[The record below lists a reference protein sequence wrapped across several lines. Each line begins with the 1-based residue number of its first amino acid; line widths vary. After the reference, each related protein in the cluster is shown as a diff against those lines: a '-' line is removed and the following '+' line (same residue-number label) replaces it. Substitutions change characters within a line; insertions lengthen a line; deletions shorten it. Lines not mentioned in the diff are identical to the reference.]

1 MDISVNQ
8 LNRRL
13 ALQLPTE
20 LPLGLVFVM
29 GNVGY
34 VAYEEEDEDGRTP
47 PHVLFDLE
55 QNGYHLRCKLSQRE
69 ASRVV
74 LHEGDEVRL
83 GGHLAFDVRQADYYL
98 LARDV
103 EIMGG
108 GRDSDPL
115 AIDLG
120 QLVEDEAAFTAAL
133 TGIKRR
139 SNVARQAPVELPDWV
154 QKIAPPEM
162 QETIVVNRDDESM
175 ASRQTYSPSLGVRL
189 PLDEELVAFL
199 SLAIESD
206 EDVELTPELLA
217 QWIPKSRSELSV
229 VETAVP
235 ITDSTSAENI
245 EEPVTAVQPYDPVA
259 EPISQPAPSHP
270 SARKKPP
277 AKQQT
282 DWPVIILMGTFMFLV
297 VLVLV
302 LAVLLAGR

>member
-13 ALQLPTE
+13 ALQLPAE

-29 GNVGY
+29 GTVGY
-34 VAYEEEDEDGRTP
+34 LAYEEGDDDGRTH
-47 PHVLFDLE
+47 PHTLFDLE

-74 LHEGDEVRL
+74 LHEGEEVRL
-83 GGHLAFDVRQADYYL
+83 GGHLAFDVRQASYYL

-103 EIMGG
+103 EIIGG
-108 GRDSDPL
+108 GTEADPL
-115 AIDLG
+115 AVDLG
-120 QLVEDEAAFTAAL
+120 QLVDDEAAFTAAL

-139 SNVARQAPVELPDWV
+139 SDVARQAPMGLPDWV

-162 QETIVVNRDDESM
+162 QETIVVAQDDEPVVARS
-175 ASRQTYSPSLGVRL
+175 THSPALML
-189 PLDEELVAFL
+189 PLNEELVDFL

-217 QWIPKSRSELSV
+217 QWTPKSEPKLPV
-229 VETAVP
+229 AETAVSMV
-235 ITDSTSAENI
+235 DSTSAAENMD
-245 EEPVTAVQPYDPVA
+245 EPVTAVQPYDPVA
-259 EPISQPAPSHP
+259 EPISKPVPSRP
-270 SARKKPP
+270 PTRKKPP

-282 DWPVIILMGTFMFLV
+282 DWPVIILMGTFVFLV

-302 LAVLLAGR
+302 LAVLLALG